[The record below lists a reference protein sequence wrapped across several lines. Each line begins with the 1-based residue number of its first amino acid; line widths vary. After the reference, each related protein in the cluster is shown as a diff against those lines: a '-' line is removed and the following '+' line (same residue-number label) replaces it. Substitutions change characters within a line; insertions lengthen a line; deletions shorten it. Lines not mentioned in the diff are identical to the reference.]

1 MLSGYFVDL
10 LHRGEHSWIFL
21 HAHWVLPLLG
31 LYAVLYLQVT
41 YFRSLYP
48 TKVSL
53 QAFFSLRI
61 RLFQHMQGLSAD
73 FYTRNRSGD
82 LTARLVNDI
91 QSASS
96 AIVQIASRVAF
107 DFFMFVPALACMI
120 YVSPL
125 VTGIILFYT
134 VVQIF
139 LLHRMMPEIVRRSKQ
154 VSDKLGEISSDAT
167 EKINGME
174 LVRSFAEEKRVR
186 EYFERL
192 NLDYLYLS
200 LDLQKY
206 SLKRTIPILGLNDYF
221 FPFFLVFISFPLVKS
236 GHMTVGGVVSVLF
249 FLPMVSGPLFRF
261 SEVLVQWA
269 QAMGAFRRV
278 TEVFTTL
285 PSVKDKP
292 DAFPLLNPKG
302 IVRFEDVHFSYP
314 PGKAETN
321 PTKVVHGVSFEV
333 RPGEKVALVG
343 ASGSGK
349 TTLSQ
354 LLLRFYD
361 VDSGRILIDD
371 FDIRNLTQKS
381 LRRNIG
387 IVMQNSILFS
397 GTIRD
402 NMRFV
407 RDESTDDEIFAALEK
422 AQFASFVRS
431 LPGGLSTY
439 VGERGVNLSGGQKQ
453 RLSIARIFLKNPPIL
468 ILDEATSALDA
479 QTETTIQQGLDQ
491 LMFGRA
497 TLVIAHRLSTVR
509 NADRIILLDHGV
521 IAEIGSHEE
530 LMLRRGGYYRLVRTQ
545 AEIIES

>member
-1 MLSGYFVDL
+1 
-10 LHRGEHSWIFL
+10 
-21 HAHWVLPLLG
+21 
-31 LYAVLYLQVT
+31 
-41 YFRSLYP
+41 
-48 TKVSL
+48 
-53 QAFFSLRI
+53 
-61 RLFQHMQGLSAD
+61 MQGLSAD

-125 VTGIILFYT
+125 MAGIILVYT
-134 VVQIF
+134 MVQVF
-139 LLHRMMPEIVRRSKQ
+139 FLHRMMPEIMRRSKQ
-154 VSDKLGEISSDAT
+154 VSDKLGEISSEAT

-221 FPFFLVFISFPLVKS
+221 FPFFLVFVSFPLVKS

-261 SEVLVQWA
+261 SEVLAQWA
-269 QAMGAFRRV
+269 LAMGAFRRV
-278 TEVFTTL
+278 TEVFATL
-285 PSVKDKP
+285 PSVKDRP
-292 DAFPLLNPKG
+292 DAVSLLNPNG
-302 IVRFEDVHFSYP
+302 LVRFEDVHFSYP
-314 PGKAETN
+314 PGKDEAN
-321 PTKVVHGVSFEV
+321 PTKVVHGVSFEI

-361 VDSGRILIDD
+361 IDSGRILIDD
-371 FDIRNLTQKS
+371 VDIRNLTQKS

-545 AEIIES
+545 AEIIEG